1 MTDIDLQLV
10 REFFELNF
18 FQVTTR
24 WRQQDAGDAHGE
36 GGLQLYIENAK
47 PGPEDTLDVVL
58 HPADLPHIHYAVVEI
73 RAWHSDRFYSSLIDS
88 NPVVTQFA
96 EPWALGPARDFFG
109 MDDFKT
115 ILVVSE
121 LPRAAEQRSQAI
133 QRLKRTGIDH
143 LIEFPSV
150 LQSLV
155 GKVVLNGTYTGS
167 PTLQIL
173 QLLKRYR
180 LLRNQQM
187 EFTFPSEP
195 QIVLPTRQADVE
207 VAGEEEADE

>member
-18 FQVTTR
+18 FQVTTH
-24 WRQQDAGDAHGE
+24 WRQHDPVDVQVD
-36 GGLQLYIENAK
+36 GGLQLYVENAK
-47 PGPEDTLDVVL
+47 PGPEEALDVVL
-58 HPADLPHIHYAVVEI
+58 HPSDLPHVHYAVVEI
-73 RAWHSDRFYSSLIDS
+73 RAWHTDRFYSSLIES

-96 EPWALGPARDFFG
+96 EPAALGPARDFFG
-109 MDDFKT
+109 TDDFKT

-121 LPRAAEQRSQAI
+121 LPRAAEQRAQAV

-143 LIEFPSV
+143 LIEFASI
-150 LQSLV
+150 LQSLTS
-155 GKVVLNGTYTGS
+155 KVLLNGTYTGS

-187 EFTFPSEP
+187 EFSFPAGP
-195 QIVLPTRQADVE
+195 QAVLPDDSANVE
-207 VAGEEEADE
+207 VAQEDEAE

>member
-10 REFFELNF
+10 REFFELNL

-24 WRQQDAGDAHGE
+24 WRQQDGADSQGE

-47 PGPEDTLDVVL
+47 PGPEEKLDVIL
-58 HPADLPHIHYAVVEI
+58 HPADLPHVHYAVVEI

-88 NPVVTQFA
+88 SPVVTQFA

-109 MDDFKT
+109 TEEFKT

-121 LPRAAEQRSQAI
+121 LPRAADQRAQAV

-155 GKVVLNGTYTGS
+155 SKIVLNGTYTGS

-180 LLRNQQM
+180 LLRNSQM
-187 EFTFPSEP
+187 EFTFSSEP
-195 QIVLPTRQADVE
+195 IFVSPTHQAKVE
-207 VAGEEEADE
+207 VVSEDESD

>member
-18 FQVTTR
+18 FQVTTH
-24 WRQQDAGDAHGE
+24 WRQHDPVEVQGD
-36 GGLQLYIENAK
+36 GGLQLYVENAK
-47 PGPEDTLDVVL
+47 PGPEEALEMVL
-58 HPADLPHIHYAVVEI
+58 HPSDLPQLHYAVVEI
-73 RAWHSDRFYSSLIDS
+73 RAWHTDRFYSSLIES
-88 NPVVTQFA
+88 NPGVAQFA
-96 EPWALGPARDFFG
+96 EPSALGPAKDFFG
-109 MDDFKT
+109 TDDFKT

-121 LPRAAEQRSQAI
+121 LPRAAEQRAQAI

-143 LIEFPSV
+143 LIEFASI

-155 GKVVLNGTYTGS
+155 GKVLLNGTYTGS
-167 PTLQIL
+167 PTLQVL

-187 EFTFPSEP
+187 EFSFPAEP
-195 QIVLPTRQADVE
+195 QIVLPMREENVE
-207 VAGEEEADE
+207 VVSEDEAD

>member
-24 WRQQDAGDAHGE
+24 WRQHDTIETQGD
-36 GGLQLYIENAK
+36 GGLQLYIENTK
-47 PGPEDTLDVVL
+47 PGPEETLDVVL
-58 HPADLPHIHYAVVEI
+58 HPSDLPNVRYAVVEI
-73 RAWHSDRFYSSLIDS
+73 RAWHSDRFYSSLIES

-96 EPWALGPARDFFG
+96 EPSALGPAKDFFG
-109 MDDFKT
+109 TDDFKT

-121 LPRAAEQRSQAI
+121 LSRAAEQRAQAI

-143 LIEFPSV
+143 LIEFPSI
-150 LQSLV
+150 LQSLA

-167 PTLQIL
+167 PTLQVL

-180 LLRNQQM
+180 MLRNQQM
-187 EFTFPSEP
+187 EFMFPSEP
-195 QIVLPTRQADVE
+195 RIILPAGSAEVE
-207 VAGEEEADE
+207 VVHEDEAD